1 MAVKK
6 MNKLTLKE
14 RFRVTLRR
22 FQNEEEGQ
30 SLVEYGLLISLVAL
44 VAVIGVT
51 VFGRG
56 IRDNLYGSTNSAL
69 SNLPTS

>member
-1 MAVKK
+1 MK
-6 MNKLTLKE
+6 KLTLKE
-14 RFRVTLRR
+14 RFDVTLRR

-30 SLVEYGLLISLVAL
+30 TLVEYGLLISLIAL

-56 IRDNLYGSTNSAL
+56 IRDNLYGSANSSL
-69 SNLPTS
+69 MNLPTS

>member
-1 MAVKK
+1 MAVKI
-6 MNKLTLKE
+6 MNKMTWKE
-14 RFRVTLRR
+14 RVLEVFAR
-22 FQNEEEGQ
+22 FQKEEEGQ
-30 SLVEYGLLISLVAL
+30 SLVEYGLLISLLAL